1 MLPWQ
6 QQLHSKGYQVILAS
20 ASPRRKELFGSVYP
34 EFKIKVIETDESY
47 PETLPANEV
56 AAYIALNKARAF
68 EGLVGENEI
77 VVTSDTT
84 VILGDIVFGKPANAS
99 EALAMLDTFN
109 GTTHLV
115 QTAYCIKIGTEY
127 HSYTDNAWVTFN
139 NLDLEELQHYIDTAQ
154 PFDKA
159 GAYGI
164 QDWIG
169 QVAVKT
175 IQGSY
180 FTVMGLPVHALYAD
194 FKHLAATL
202 PHLS

>member
-6 QQLHSKGYQVILAS
+6 QQLNTKGYQVILAS

-34 EFKIKVIETDESY
+34 LFEIRVIETDESY
-47 PETLPANEV
+47 PQTLPATEV
-56 AAYIALNKARAF
+56 AAYIALNKAKAF
-68 EGLVGENEI
+68 EGLVNEKEI

-84 VILGDIVFGKPANAS
+84 VVLGGKVFGKPANAG
-99 EALAMLDTFN
+99 EALAMLTTFN
-109 GTTHLV
+109 NKTHLV
-115 QTAYCIKIGTEY
+115 QTAYCIKIGNVY
-127 HSYTDNAWVTFN
+127 HTNTDNAWVTFN
-139 NLDLEELQHYIDTAQ
+139 SLNTDELEYYISTAQ

-180 FTVMGLPVHALYAD
+180 FTVMGLPVHALYSD
-194 FKHLAATL
+194 LKHLAATL
-202 PHLS
+202 PHLG

>member
-6 QQLHSKGYQVILAS
+6 QQLQAKGYQIILAS

-34 EFKIKVIETDESY
+34 LYEIRVLETDESY
-47 PETLPANEV
+47 PSTLPANEV
-56 AAYIALNKARAF
+56 AAYIALQKAKAF
-68 EGLVGENEI
+68 EGLVSEQEI

-84 VILGDIVFGKPANAS
+84 VVLGETVFGKPANAQ
-99 EALAMLDTFN
+99 EALTMLQAFN
-109 GTTHLV
+109 NSTHLV
-115 QTAYCIKIGTEY
+115 QTAYCIKIGDAY
-127 HSYTDNAWVTFN
+127 HTYTDNAWVTFN
-139 NLDLEELQHYIDTAQ
+139 NLDIEELQHYIDTAQ

-180 FTVMGLPVHALYAD
+180 FTVMGLPVHALYSD

-202 PHLS
+202 PHLG